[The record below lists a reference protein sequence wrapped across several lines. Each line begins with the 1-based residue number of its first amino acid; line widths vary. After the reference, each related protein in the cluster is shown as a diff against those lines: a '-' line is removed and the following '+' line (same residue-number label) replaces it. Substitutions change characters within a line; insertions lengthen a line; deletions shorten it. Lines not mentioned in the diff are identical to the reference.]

1 MAEPKA
7 PDGADP
13 HVGTDDLTEAVDRIG
28 RSAWGLGTRLFGPK
42 WMPPPRGDQTPLSPE
57 AEVAI
62 QVAGATLGR
71 WLHAAGKGLEAHPK
85 DPIAAVTAAREQLSE
100 VPEPAEGETV
110 LTAGVR
116 ELGGGLYKIAEGVLD
131 VVAPRSKPA
140 GGEPP
145 REGGEP

>member
-1 MAEPKA
+1 MPEKKPTDETEPQGG
-7 PDGADP
+7 PDEI
-13 HVGTDDLTEAVDRIG
+13 TEAVDRIG

-42 WMPPPRGDQTPLSPE
+42 VMPPPKGDQTPISPE

-62 QVAGATLGR
+62 QAAGATVGR
-71 WLHAAGKGLEAHPK
+71 WLHAAGKALEAHPK
-85 DPIAAVTAAREQLSE
+85 DPIAAVKEAREHIEE
-100 VPEPAEGETV
+100 VPEHAEGETV

-116 ELGGGLYKIAEGVLD
+116 ELGGGLYKVAEGVLD

-145 REGGEP
+145 VEGGGT